1 MADAPAVRT
10 TCPYCGV
17 GCGILAALGPDGAV
31 EIKGDPEHPA
41 NFGRLC
47 SKGSAL
53 AETLSHD
60 GRLLHPIVDGA
71 VTSWTAALDRVAAR
85 FAAVVR
91 EHGPDSVA
99 FYISGQC
106 LTEDYYVANKLM
118 KGFIGSANIDTN
130 SRLCMA
136 SSVAG
141 HKRAFG
147 TDTVPGV
154 YTDLDETDLAVLVG
168 SNMAWCHPIL
178 FQRLLAAREKRGT
191 KIVVIDPRRTATAA
205 QADLHLPIA
214 PDADVALF
222 NALFAHLAKSS
233 AADRKFVALHTGGLE
248 AALAAAGDS
257 DAGSVAAATG
267 LSVADVERFL
277 ALFTRTKRTLTL
289 YSQGVN
295 QSASGTD
302 KVNAIINCHLVTGR
316 IGRPGMGPFSLT
328 GQPNA
333 MGGREVGGLANQLAA
348 HLDVEDPDHR
358 ALVAKF
364 WRTRRLATRSGLKA
378 VELFDAVDDGRIK
391 ALWIMATNPA
401 DSLPDADRVQA
412 ALIKCPFV
420 VVSDVIADTDTAR
433 FADVLLP
440 SAAWGEKSG
449 TVTNSERRIS
459 RQRTF
464 LIAPGEA
471 RPDWWQIA
479 EVARRMGFGDAF
491 SYRSERD
498 IFVEHAR
505 LSALANCS
513 ERDFD
518 IGGLADLDLAAYDAL
533 QPVQWPLPAGE
544 MPRERRFF
552 ANGRF
557 FTPDRK
563 ARFVATPTGRAREPA
578 GLTLNTGR
586 ARDHWHTLTR
596 TGRSPRLSAH
606 TAEPFAE
613 IHPADAEHLGIAP
626 AHLVELR
633 NAGKRIVV
641 RARITDEQ
649 RRGSVFVP
657 MHWNDQF
664 ASSARVGTLVAPE
677 TDPISGQPASKFSRV
692 ELHPFDASWYGFA
705 AVALRPAEIAA
716 DYWAIARTEGGWR
729 LEVAGRMPPDL
740 RELAAQLFSC
750 DPKTAELLS
759 YEDRHTGQHRV
770 AAFDGDRLRGVL
782 FVAPEPV
789 NVARA
794 FAASCLAQ
802 TYADAAARLRIL
814 AGRRA
819 SDTEDPGAIVCSCF
833 QVGFNTIAG
842 AVRSGHCTSVAE
854 VGEVLAAGTNCG
866 SCRAEIMR
874 IVDDERLKK
883 AG

>member
-1 MADAPAVRT
+1 M
-10 TCPYCGV
+10 
-17 GCGILAALGPDGAV
+17 DG
-31 EIKGDPEHPA
+31 
-41 NFGRLC
+41 FCTR
-47 SKGSAL
+47 SS
-53 AETLSHD
+53 T
-60 GRLLHPIVDGA
+60 GA
-71 VTSWTAALDRVAAR
+71 VTSWDAALDRVATR
-85 FAAVVR
+85 FAAAIR

-147 TDTVPGV
+147 TDTVPGI
-154 YTDLDETDLAVLVG
+154 YADLDETDLAVLVG

-178 FQRLLAAREKRGT
+178 FQRLLAARERRGT

-214 PDADVALF
+214 PDADVTLF

-233 AADRKFVALHTGGLE
+233 AADRKFIARHTSGL
-248 AALAAAGDS
+248 ATALAAADDGDP
-257 DAGSVAAATG
+257 ATVAAATG
-267 LSVADVERFL
+267 LQAADVERFFSL
-277 ALFTRTKRTLTL
+277 VAGTERTLTL

-302 KVNAIINCHLVTGR
+302 KVNAIINCHLVCGR
-316 IGRPGMGPFSLT
+316 LGRPGMGPFSLT

-348 HLDVEDPDHR
+348 HLDIEDAGHR

-364 WRTRRLATRSGLKA
+364 WRTRRLAERPGLKA
-378 VELFDAVDDGRIK
+378 VELFDAVDNGRIK

-459 RQRTF
+459 RQRAF
-464 LIAPGEA
+464 LAAPGEA
-471 RPDWWQIA
+471 RPDWWQMT
-479 EVARRMGFGDAF
+479 EVARRLGFGDAF
-491 SYRSERD
+491 PYRSERD

-505 LSALANCS
+505 LSAIANAG

-518 IGGLADLDLAAYDAL
+518 IGGLVDLDLTAYDAL

-544 MPRERRFF
+544 ARRDRRFF
-552 ANGRF
+552 TDGRF
-557 FTPDRK
+557 FTSDGR
-563 ARFVATPTGRAREPA
+563 ARFVPTPAPARSVA
-578 GLTLNTGR
+578 NTLTLNTGR

-613 IHPADAEHLGIAP
+613 IHPADAKRLGIA
-626 AHLVELR
+626 AASLVELR
-633 NAGKRIVV
+633 NAGGRIIA
-641 RARITDEQ
+641 RARVTDEQ
-649 RRGSVFVP
+649 RQGSVFVP
-657 MHWNDQF
+657 MHWTDQF

-677 TDPISGQPASKFSRV
+677 TDPISGQPASKSSHV
-692 ELHPFDASWYGFA
+692 EMRPFHADWYGFA
-705 AVALRPAEIAA
+705 AIALRPAEIAA
-716 DYWAIARTEGGWR
+716 DYWAIARAEGGWR
-729 LEVAGRMPPDL
+729 LELAGRAPLDL
-740 RELAAQLFSC
+740 RDLAARLFSRG
-750 DPKTAELLS
+750 PEATELLS

-770 AAFDGDRLRGVL
+770 AAFDGDRICGVL
-782 FVAPEPV
+782 FVATEPV
-789 NVARA
+789 HVART

-814 AGRRA
+814 AGRCA
-819 SDTEDPGAIVCSCF
+819 VDIEDPGAIVCSCF

-842 AVRSGHCTSVAE
+842 AARSGHCTTVAE
-854 VGEVLAAGTNCG
+854 VGEMLAAGTNCG

-874 IVDDERLKK
+874 IVDDERLRK